1 MQYHVRGHIL
11 DDTAP
16 PGLLQFTAPV
26 QAIIKVMK
34 YILFWSHHKRSV
46 KHHFLEQLHQNAL

>member
-34 YILFWSHHKRSV
+34 YILFWSHHKRLV
-46 KHHFLEQLHQNAL
+46 QHHFLEQVH

>member
-26 QAIIKVMK
+26 QAIIKVINIFYFGHIIK
-34 YILFWSHHKRSV
+34 G
-46 KHHFLEQLHQNAL
+46 Q